1 MGKNYNKAAKSD
13 TYTFTTNVK
22 DDYSTRVVDE
32 AKPETNFLL
41 LLAHDRRDGYNG
53 IVVIARKTAIEHVPD
68 QFDDL
73 DLGGATIGEWKERI
87 LPATDRPFQGLVTSD
102 VEDAARE
109 LENLRHQIRRI
120 KNILEEKYIKVAVES
135 F

>member
-41 LLAHDRRDGYNG
+41 LLDHDRRDGYNG
-53 IVVIARKTAIEHVPD
+53 IVVVELRLASGRKEFYRQPTA
-68 QFDDL
+68 L
-73 DLGGATIGEWKERI
+73 
-87 LPATDRPFQGLVTSD
+87 S
-102 VEDAARE
+102 
-109 LENLRHQIRRI
+109 
-120 KNILEEKYIKVAVES
+120 KVLS
-135 F
+135 HPM